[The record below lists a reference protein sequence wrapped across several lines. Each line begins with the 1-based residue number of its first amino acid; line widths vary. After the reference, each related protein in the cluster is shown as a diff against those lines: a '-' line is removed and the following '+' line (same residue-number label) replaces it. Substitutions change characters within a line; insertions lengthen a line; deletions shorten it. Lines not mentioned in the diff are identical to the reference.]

1 LFSFRT
7 EEACLPP
14 DPSTSGQKKRPD
26 RIHGLQRTKNFELL
40 LQSLY
45 AHDDPP
51 HQPPRLVEAVVK
63 TTLNPDTGGS
73 PLLFPFLL
81 SEAKRERS
89 AEGFEQMEIQTSFP
103 IKHAL
108 QLQYDLL
115 RTPGNTMDVPG
126 GPLVW
131 FLANRG
137 EDWRVYAGH
146 VQVRDGRPKY
156 VGMNSLCIE
165 KLTVLTISSVSITSG
180 QEASLASTRA
190 YSYF

>member
-1 LFSFRT
+1 M
-7 EEACLPP
+7 
-14 DPSTSGQKKRPD
+14 
-26 RIHGLQRTKNFELL
+26 
-40 LQSLY
+40 LQSQY
-45 AHDDPP
+45 AHDDPS

-81 SEAKRERS
+81 SEAKRESS
-89 AEGFEQMEIQTSFP
+89 AEGFEQMEIQTCFP

-115 RTPGNTMDVPG
+115 HTHGNTMDVPG
-126 GPLVW
+126 CPLIW

-146 VQVRDGRPKY
+146 VQVREGRLKY
-156 VGMNSLCIE
+156 VGINSLCIE
-165 KLTVLTISSVSITSG
+165 ELTVLTMSSVSITSG
-180 QEASLASTRA
+180 MAVSLAKTMP
-190 YSYF
+190 YS

>member
-1 LFSFRT
+1 M
-7 EEACLPP
+7 
-14 DPSTSGQKKRPD
+14 
-26 RIHGLQRTKNFELL
+26 
-40 LQSLY
+40 LQSRY

-63 TTLNPDTGGS
+63 TTLNPDTRGS

-81 SEAKRERS
+81 SEAKRES
-89 AEGFEQMEIQTSFP
+89 STEGFEQMEIQTCFP

-115 RTPGNTMDVPG
+115 HTYGNTMDVPG
-126 GPLVW
+126 GPLIW

-146 VQVRDGRPKY
+146 VQVREGRPKY

-165 KLTVLTISSVSITSG
+165 KLSVLTISSVSISSG
-180 QEASLASTRA
+180 QAASLAKARP
-190 YSYF
+190 YS